1 MSVFFMPPAVNP
13 GGKVWNANIYVRASR
28 EDEDKSKEQS
38 ETITNQIILLTDFVN
53 SRPDMRLHKVY
64 KDDGISGVTFD
75 RPGFNDLMDDV
86 RSGTADCVVV
96 KDLSRLGRDYI
107 ETGKLIEEIFPFMGV
122 RFVAVNDNYDSM
134 GDRSASDDI
143 VLPFKNLVNDSY
155 ARDISIKV
163 RSSKATKRK
172 NGDFVGPF
180 AAYGYRKSAE
190 NKNQL
195 VIDEDAA
202 EIVRLI
208 FSWKLDGMS
217 AQGISDRLND
227 EGVLS
232 PMEYKLSI
240 GLNFK
245 TQFKAHKTAK
255 WSAVAVFR
263 ILKNELYIGT
273 LVQGKVTTPNYKVKA
288 RMERPP
294 EQWNRVEHAHDP
306 IISPV
311 VFARVQ
317 YLLSLDTRA
326 APSQKNVYL
335 FSGLLTCSDCGQ
347 TMVRHPVKQ
356 SGKEYVYYICAT
368 AKYENKCGNHN
379 ITEDSLTEAVLTA
392 VQARVRLVVD
402 MEGMLHYLDGLPLQ
416 QAETAKLQ
424 AQLAK
429 KQEEIDR
436 YKRLKLSL
444 LERLEDGIL
453 SKAEFVEFKSVYT
466 GRCEDAERAAA
477 GLQAQIDGIV
487 AGTSGKFKWI
497 EQFKEYENLTELT
510 RKVVVSLI
518 QKIEV
523 YQGQRIRIQFY
534 HESEFAL
541 LQQWLAQA
549 AAPQPAENADQRK
562 VG

>member
-1 MSVFFMPPAVNP
+1 MSAFFMPPAIKP
-13 GGKVWNANIYVRASR
+13 GGKVWSVDIYVRASR

-53 SRPDMRLHKVY
+53 SRPDMRLHEVR

-75 RPGFNDLMDDV
+75 RPGFNALMDDV
-86 RSGTADCVVV
+86 RSGAADCVVV

-180 AAYGYRKSAE
+180 AAYGYRKDQE

-273 LVQGKVTTPNYKVKA
+273 LIQGKVTTPNYKVKA
-288 RMERPP
+288 RVERPP

-326 APSQKNVYL
+326 APNRDNVYL
-335 FSGLLTCSDCGQ
+335 FSGLLSCSDCGQ
-347 TMVRHPVKQ
+347 TMVRHPIKTG
-356 SGKEYVYYICAT
+356 GKEYVYYVCAT
-368 AKYENKCGNHN
+368 AKYESKCGNHN
-379 ITEDSLTEAVLTA
+379 IREDSLTEAVLAA
-392 VQARVRLVVD
+392 VQARIRLVVD
-402 MEGMLHYLDGLPLQ
+402 IEGMLHYLDGLPLQ

-424 AQLAK
+424 AQFAK
-429 KQEEIDR
+429 KQEEIER

-453 SKAEFVEFKSVYT
+453 SKKEFVEFKAVYT
-466 GRCEDAERAAA
+466 SRCEDAERAVA

-497 EQFKEYENLTELT
+497 EHFKEYENLTELT

-523 YQGQRIRIQFY
+523 YQGRRIRIQFY
-534 HESEFAL
+534 HESEFVL
-541 LQQWLAQA
+541 LQEWIAQA
-549 AAPQPAENADQRK
+549 TAPQATEEADQRR